1 MGLRVK
7 EALRL
12 KECGYKERVRGAAQ
26 LLLYRR
32 KLQQDRHTQTQRT
45 KSGRSHAKI
54 TLVRMLSFNRIYLI
68 FL

>member
-12 KECGYKERVRGAAQ
+12 KECEYKERVRGAAQ
-26 LLLYRR
+26 PLLYRG
-32 KLQQDRHTQTQRT
+32 KLQQDRHTQTQGT

-54 TLVRMLSFNRIYLI
+54 ILVRRFSFNRVYLI
-68 FL
+68 SF